1 MLTMAKALYLL
12 WLYLLCVY
20 LHPLA
25 VHELRGVL
33 VAALLLRRLR
43 VDEAEDGVQPVER
56 QVVVEEPWYE
66 WYVVMYGIGT
76 YCA

>member
-1 MLTMAKALYLL
+1 MAKALYLL

-66 WYVVMYGIGT
+66 WYVVMYGIGA